1 MKLAVGSRRFV
12 VAMRIAVLCC
22 LLPIACTQL
31 SCSLPNLEDPTCSE
45 ARTAV
50 KHFYS
55 FHFGGEMKTTAAS
68 LKVQEQY
75 LTPELYKQL
84 LAAGDTAV
92 DYFTATDDLPKA
104 FRAGACTKLSD
115 DRTTFRIDLLWR
127 DDNRSMQKE
136 VNAEAVKIGD
146 KWLISKVSK

>member
-1 MKLAVGSRRFV
+1 MKRAASNWRLAVVLRMG
-12 VAMRIAVLCC
+12 VLCC
-22 LLPIACTQL
+22 LMPIVYCQL
-31 SCSLPNLEDPTCSE
+31 ACSLPNLEDPTCSE

-68 LKVQEQY
+68 LKAQEQY
-75 LTPELYKQL
+75 LTPELYQKL

-92 DYFTATDDLPKA
+92 DYFTGTDDYPKA
-104 FRAGACTKLSD
+104 FRAGTCTKVSD
-115 DRTTFRIDLLWR
+115 DHTIFQIVLLWR

-136 VNAEAVKIGD
+136 VMADAVKTDGR
-146 KWLISKVSK
+146 WLISKVSN